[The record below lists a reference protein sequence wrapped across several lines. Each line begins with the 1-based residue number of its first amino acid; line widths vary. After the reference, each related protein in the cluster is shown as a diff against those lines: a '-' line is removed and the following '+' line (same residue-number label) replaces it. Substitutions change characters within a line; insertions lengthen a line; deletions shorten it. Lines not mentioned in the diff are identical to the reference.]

1 MLTESFITSI
11 RAQPKANNT
20 SIAKDVGIHIQLLH
34 PIHSVKSSLKKSST
48 AVNSLAASSTHIFAA
63 QADKAVIHVYS
74 REDGKQEAPVSF
86 PERIRSL
93 ALIGD
98 GVVVVGTIEGRIM
111 LWEVATGRHV
121 STPAAHLQEVSC
133 IAGNLSHVIT
143 GSEDS
148 NIHVWSTPKL
158 LSLTSN
164 EPHQP
169 IRTLQNHRASITSLI
184 LGHSSSTTNI
194 CVSVSKDNSCIVW
207 NYQSGDLLR
216 TFLLPS
222 TPLCVTLDPCDRAA
236 YVGFEDGSIQMID
249 FISSSSGLS
258 PLFDPSLQAIPTQ
271 ITLPPWT
278 APSEVD
284 GVYCLG
290 LSFDGTS
297 LLSGHAS
304 GKVIQWDV
312 GRRAFASEL
321 VDLNAPVTNLIML
334 SPFHKKR
341 ATRVISVVKPDL
353 REGNYI
359 VKVQLIGN
367 TGTSPNSSAM
377 GFGFPQEVLENMIER
392 FYAPVSNASSS
403 TGDDKTQTEIDE
415 LWKVIREQQALQKK
429 TLQKYNEL
437 KASRA

>member
-11 RAQPKANNT
+11 RAQPKAPNT
-20 SIAKDVGIHIQLLH
+20 AIAKDVGIHVQTLH
-34 PIHSVKSSLKKSST
+34 PAHAVKSTLKKSST
-48 AVNSLAASSTHIFAA
+48 GVNSLAASQTHIFAA
-63 QADKAVIHVYS
+63 QADKAVIHVYT
-74 REDGKQEAPVSF
+74 REDGKQETLVSF
-86 PERIRSL
+86 PEKIRSL

-98 GVVVVGTIEGRIM
+98 GIVVVGTIEGRIM

-133 IAGNLSHVIT
+133 ITGDLSNIIT

-158 LSLTSN
+158 LSLSN
-164 EPHQP
+164 KEAHQP
-169 IRTLQNHRASITSLI
+169 VRTLQNHRAPITSLVT
-184 LGHSSSTTNI
+184 GHSSSTTNI

-236 YVGFEDGSIQMID
+236 YVGFQDGSIQMID
-249 FISSSSGLS
+249 FVSSTSGLN
-258 PLFDPSLQAIPTQ
+258 PLFDPSLQSAPTQ
-271 ITLPPWT
+271 TTLPPWT
-278 APSEVD
+278 ATSEVGD
-284 GVYCLG
+284 THCLG
-290 LSFDGTS
+290 LSYDGTA

-304 GKVIQWDV
+304 GKVLQWDV
-312 GRRAFASEL
+312 GRRAFSSEL

-334 SPFHKKR
+334 SPFPEKR
-341 ATRVISVVKPDL
+341 ATKVVSVVKPDL
-353 REGNYI
+353 RDGNYTMRA
-359 VKVQLIGN
+359 QLVGNIGI
-367 TGTSPNSSAM
+367 SPNSATA
-377 GFGFPQEVLENMIER
+377 GFGFPQGRLEDMIER
-392 FYAPVSNASSS
+392 FYAPTAATSSNE
-403 TGDDKTQTEIDE
+403 DDKKQAEIDE

-437 KASRA
+437 KANRT